1 MSELSI
7 RSSPSRVDEPAGRR
21 RVVRVEL
28 VMGTAVSLDLREPWV
43 AGPAIDAFFAW
54 LNSVDARFSTYRKDS
69 QVSRLRRD
77 EISVEETDEDCREVL
92 AMCGEVERL
101 SRGAFDIWHHSP
113 AGVDPSGLVKGWS
126 IDRGACLLRDA
137 GARNFCIN
145 AGGDVLACGEAAP
158 GRSWRIGI
166 RHPEIPDKIAAV
178 VAGCDIAVATSGAY
192 ERGDHIV
199 DPVTGR
205 SPSGLLSVTIAGPS
219 LASADAFATA
229 AFAMGESGVAWM
241 SQLEG
246 YAGLAI
252 TTQPRV
258 VWSDAFDALLVA

>member
-1 MSELSI
+1 
-7 RSSPSRVDEPAGRR
+7 
-21 RVVRVEL
+21 
-28 VMGTAVSLDLREPWV
+28 MGTAVSLDLREPWI
-43 AGPAIDAFFAW
+43 AGSAIDAFFAW
-54 LNSVDARFSTYRKDS
+54 LNSVDARFSSYREDS
-69 QVSRLRRD
+69 QVSRLRRG
-77 EISVEETDEDCREVL
+77 EISVGQTDGDFREVL
-92 AMCGEVERL
+92 AMCGEVKRL
-101 SRGAFDIWHHSP
+101 SRGAFDIWHHSS
-113 AGVDPSGLVKGWS
+113 AGIDPSGLVKGWS
-126 IDRGACLLRDA
+126 IDRGARLLRDA

-178 VAGCDIAVATSGAY
+178 VVGRDIAVATSGAY

-205 SPSGLLSVTIAGPS
+205 SPSGLLSTTIAGAS

-241 SQLEG
+241 SQLAG

-252 TTQPRV
+252 TTQLRV
-258 VWSDAFDALLVA
+258 VWSEAFDALLAA